1 MRYWSTSC
9 GLLCRKSNDRLF
21 CLARL
26 QILILMNERYSRLLL
41 TKGIVHLSALLWRAS
56 SAEEDAHDIHV
67 HVVDVRVFFVKI
79 QISTYVG
86 SNIVPIFVSYEIRR
100 RHLAAFP
107 FWAPSGGLLCMAWVC
122 LSSIQHSLTEHSL
135 MIPP

>member
-1 MRYWSTSC
+1 MWSKMCDT
-9 GLLCRKSNDRLF
+9 GLPFVVVYVDSRITNDRLF

-41 TKGIVHLSALLWRAS
+41 TKGIVHRMISVRLLWRAS

-67 HVVDVRVFFVKI
+67 HVVDVRVVFFVKI

-86 SNIVPIFVSYEIRR
+86 SKFQPIFVSYEIRR
-100 RHLAAFP
+100 RHLIAFP
-107 FWAPSGGLLCMAWVC
+107 FGGHRRPSGVC
-122 LSSIQHSLTEHSL
+122 LSSIR
-135 MIPP
+135 